1 MGKKSIVIFEDN
13 KGARQRLEN
22 FLKKEFKN
30 TRVNV
35 YPFEPIN
42 EPVKK
47 PFEERLIKD
56 LNKANLGEI
65 CLFVTDRD
73 LSLTKNYIGFSE
85 AAVSKVADELIIPMC
100 LYARGEKSKDLKK
113 IQRWSDFQIIMD
125 IDEGPEKIAQES
137 KAIFEG
143 FQQII
148 SKCKSIKKKSGKK
161 PNSPAETLAMILD
174 KPHLKDRI
182 ALYGAGDQQMLVDIL
197 PHYKEK
203 LKDRVSRK
211 DRRIKKIQSRIP
223 RLLGYW
229 LWDSI
234 LRFPGIVVNEKA
246 AASYL
251 NISVKDFKK
260 EEIRKLFDSAVYKGP
275 FEGIRL
281 LWWRDELDN
290 ILAKE
295 NCNDG
300 LALTKKKGIKD
311 VKDCK
316 CSVDKTKKAGYY
328 CMVTKEP
335 VSAENSRSNI
345 SWFPAGADLARISKT
360 VFDELAPWLGLY

>member
-1 MGKKSIVIFEDN
+1 MAKKLIKSIVIFEDD
-13 KGARQRLEN
+13 KRERQRLEKV
-22 FLKKEFKN
+22 FKEEFKS

-35 YPFEPIN
+35 YPFKPIN
-42 EPVKK
+42 KPVKE
-47 PFEERLIKD
+47 PFEDRLKKD
-56 LNKANLGEI
+56 LDKANLGEI

-73 LSLTKNYIGFSE
+73 LSKTEDYIGFSE
-85 AAVSKVADELIIPMC
+85 AAVSKVADKHIIPMC
-100 LYARGEKSKDLKK
+100 LYARGVTSDELKK
-113 IQRWSDFQIIMD
+113 RQRWSDFKIIMD
-125 IDEGPEKIAQES
+125 IDEGPKKIAQES

-143 FQQII
+143 FQQIM
-148 SKCKSIKKKSGKK
+148 SKCESINKKSGKK
-161 PNSPAETLAMILD
+161 PNSPAEILAMILN

-197 PHYKEK
+197 PYYKEN
-203 LKDRVSRK
+203 VPRK
-211 DRRIKKIQSRIP
+211 DHRIKDIQSRIP

-251 NISVKDFKK
+251 NIGVNDFKEK
-260 EEIRKLFDSAVYKGP
+260 KIRKLFDSAVYEGP

-290 ILAKE
+290 ILAEE

-300 LALTKKKGIKD
+300 LTLTKKKGIKN
-311 VKDCK
+311 VKDCR